1 MNRPRAPGEIRGLC
15 FWPPPL
21 GEGVGG
27 GGWGWG
33 LGVGAGRGGWGAG
46 LRFVPPKAEAER
58 QGLLLMRRSKKSSKR
73 AARRFFSGTARRQ
86 GARLFDGGMET
97 RVAGSERGRPF
108 FQGSLPTDEVENVE
122 NRREGAGF
130 GAFMRG
136 KATIDCGKLCEKWG
150 KPLPNGWI
158 YRM

>member
-1 MNRPRAPGEIRGLC
+1 MENLHYGEM
-15 FWPPPL
+15 L
-21 GEGVGG
+21 GEYYINSGFY
-27 GGWGWG
+27 WGSTTG
-33 LGVGAGRGGWGAG
+33 IYYANLGVRGSRCAGAG

-58 QGLLLMRRSKKSSKR
+58 QGVLLMRRSKKSSKR

>member
-27 GGWGWG
+27 GGGSRR
-33 LGVGAGRGGWGAG
+33 LGRGTAICPAEGGSRAAG
-46 LRFVPPKAEAER
+46 ITADAAVEKT
-58 QGLLLMRRSKKSSKR
+58 SKR
-73 AARRFFSGTARRQ
+73 AARRFFSGTAKRQ

-108 FQGSLPTDEVENVE
+108 FQGSLPTDGVENVE

>member
-1 MNRPRAPGEIRGLC
+1 M
-15 FWPPPL
+15 
-21 GEGVGG
+21 
-27 GGWGWG
+27 
-33 LGVGAGRGGWGAG
+33 GAGRGGWVAG
-46 LRFVPPKAEAER
+46 LRFVPPKAEAE
-58 QGLLLMRRSKKSSKR
+58 
-73 AARRFFSGTARRQ
+73 RQ

-97 RVAGSERGRPF
+97 RVAGSERGRSF

>member
-1 MNRPRAPGEIRGLC
+1 MPSLKFEPEVICPDGPSPAAVEKI
-15 FWPPPL
+15 
-21 GEGVGG
+21 EQ
-27 GGWGWG
+27 
-33 LGVGAGRGGWGAG
+33 A
-46 LRFVPPKAEAER
+46 
-58 QGLLLMRRSKKSSKR
+58 SS
-73 AARRFFSGTARRQ
+73 AMIFSGTARRQ

-108 FQGSLPTDEVENVE
+108 FQGNLPTDEVENVE